1 MPTKPSYQADLLAN
15 GLAFLST
22 VTFKRVVGVVVVS
35 VEVNKSVEVGG
46 PEINGLEVVDELE
59 VVALLL

>member
-1 MPTKPSYQADLLAN
+1 MLAN
-15 GLAFLST
+15 GLAFLSP

-35 VEVNKSVEVGG
+35 VVVNESVEVGG

-59 VVALLL
+59 VVALLF